1 MCYRGGVTDLD
12 PDRDPAAETALSR
25 QWRALLARH
34 AATSCAIDRELG
46 EAYGL
51 GVSEFELLER
61 LWEFERDQAQGTCR
75 AQVVAGSV
83 HLSQSAFSRLVARLE
98 KAGLVERSICEDDRR
113 GIFIALTEQGRARY
127 LEARPVHRR
136 ILAETLGEDAGA

>member
-1 MCYRGGVTDLD
+1 MTDFD
-12 PDRDPAAETALSR
+12 PDRDPAAETALSE

-34 AATSCAIDRELG
+34 AATACAIDRELG

-61 LWEFERDQAQGTCR
+61 LREFEQQNPDLGER
-75 AQVVAGSV
+75 AQTLAATV

-98 KAGLVERSICEDDRR
+98 KAGLVERTHCVDDRR
-113 GIFIALTEQGRARY
+113 GIFITLTDEGRERY
-127 LEARPVHRR
+127 LRARPVHRR
-136 ILAETLGEDAGA
+136 ILAETLGPEG